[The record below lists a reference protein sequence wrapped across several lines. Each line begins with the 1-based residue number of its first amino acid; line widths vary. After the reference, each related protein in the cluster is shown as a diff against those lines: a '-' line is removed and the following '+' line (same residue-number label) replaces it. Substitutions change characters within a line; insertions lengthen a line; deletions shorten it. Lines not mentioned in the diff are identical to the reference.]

1 MNVRS
6 LLIVLLLVL
15 LAVFSVVNWQAF
27 NTPTELSVLFARVE
41 APLGL
46 LMLGFTAVLT
56 AVFLAYVVFVQMNA
70 LSANRK
76 HAEEL
81 RRQRELA
88 DQAEA
93 SRFTELRQYLEQE
106 IAGLREAQTA
116 SEGRLREEINTAANS
131 LAAAVG
137 EVDDRMAR
145 QFPTTPAQM
154 P

>member
-6 LLIVLLLVL
+6 LLIFLLLML
-15 LAVFSVVNWQAF
+15 FAVFSVVNWQAL
-27 NTPTELSVLFARVE
+27 NTPTELSVLVARVE

-56 AVFLAYVVFVQMNA
+56 AVFLAYVAFVQMSA

-93 SRFTELRQYLEQE
+93 SRFTELRQYLEQG
-106 IAGLREAQTA
+106 IAGLREAQAA
-116 SEGRLREEINTAANS
+116 SEGRLREEIADAANS